1 MRMKM
6 MINDIPEALASLSP
20 ERVEELNKENP
31 NLQGEYNSL
40 LAELNGEIMTLKEK
54 FSLKYERVFKDREVS
69 NEQMM
74 IDMVSLL

>member
-1 MRMKM
+1 MKM
-6 MINDIPEALASLSP
+6 MMNDIPEALVSLSP

-54 FSLKYERVFKDREVS
+54 FSLKYERVFRDREVS

-74 IDMVSLL
+74 IDLMSLL

>member
-6 MINDIPEALASLSP
+6 MNDIPEALASLSP

-31 NLQGEYNSL
+31 NLQEEYNYL

-74 IDMVSLL
+74 IDLMSLL

>member
-1 MRMKM
+1 M
-6 MINDIPEALASLSP
+6 NDIPEALASLSP

-31 NLQGEYNSL
+31 NLQEEYNYL

-54 FSLKYERVFKDREVS
+54 FSLKYERVFKDRELS

-74 IDMVSLL
+74 IDLVSLL

>member
-1 MRMKM
+1 M
-6 MINDIPEALASLSP
+6 MNDIPEALMNLSP

-31 NLQGEYNSL
+31 NLQEEYNYL

-54 FSLKYERVFKDREVS
+54 FSLKYERVFKDRELS

-74 IDMVSLL
+74 IDLLSLL

>member
-1 MRMKM
+1 M
-6 MINDIPEALASLSP
+6 MNDIPEALASLSP

-31 NLQGEYNSL
+31 NLQEEYNYL
-40 LAELNGEIMTLKEK
+40 LAELNGELITLKEK

-74 IDMVSLL
+74 IDLMSLL

>member
-1 MRMKM
+1 M
-6 MINDIPEALASLSP
+6 NDIPEALVSLSL

-31 NLQGEYNSL
+31 NLQEEYNSL

-74 IDMVSLL
+74 IDLMSLL

>member
-1 MRMKM
+1 M
-6 MINDIPEALASLSP
+6 MNDIPEALVSLSP

-31 NLQGEYNSL
+31 NLQEEYNSL
-40 LAELNGEIMTLKEK
+40 LAELNGELITLKEK

-74 IDMVSLL
+74 IDLVSLL

>member
-1 MRMKM
+1 M
-6 MINDIPEALASLSP
+6 NDIPEALVSLSP

-69 NEQMM
+69 NEQM
-74 IDMVSLL
+74 IDLVSLL

>member
-1 MRMKM
+1 M
-6 MINDIPEALASLSP
+6 MINDIPEALVSLSP

-31 NLQGEYNSL
+31 NLQEEYNSL

-54 FSLKYERVFKDREVS
+54 FSLKYERVFKDRELS

-74 IDMVSLL
+74 IDLMSLL

>member
-1 MRMKM
+1 MH
-6 MINDIPEALASLSP
+6 DIPEALVSLSP

-54 FSLKYERVFKDREVS
+54 FSLKYERVFRDREVS

-74 IDMVSLL
+74 IDLMSLL

>member
-1 MRMKM
+1 M
-6 MINDIPEALASLSP
+6 NDIPEALVSLSP

-31 NLQGEYNSL
+31 NLQEEYNSL
-40 LAELNGEIMTLKEK
+40 LAELNGELITLKEK

-74 IDMVSLL
+74 IDLVSLL

>member
-1 MRMKM
+1 M
-6 MINDIPEALASLSP
+6 NDIPEALASLSP

-31 NLQGEYNSL
+31 NLQEEYNYL

-74 IDMVSLL
+74 IDLMSLL